1 MRRRKQLKLNIRNS
15 NKPSYSFWRLD
26 FILILFTLILST
38 IGVLAITSS
47 NESLRNKQIIG
58 IVVSLVIMFLFSMI
72 DYHRLIDLYWF
83 GYIASLALLMI
94 VILRGH
100 DSHGASRWIQIGGFT
115 FQPSE
120 ITKILLILFFAK
132 FIMKYRDRIRS
143 ISFVMLCVLLLAPP
157 VFLVLKQPDLSTSI
171 MLLVIFT
178 SILFV
183 GGMDRR
189 LLTTVMMVVVPLSI
203 LVIVS
208 ASWKNSP
215 FLKLYQQKRILSWLH
230 PEDYPEDAYQT
241 LNSMMAIGSGQ
252 FSGKGLHTNEIN
264 SVLNSGYISESST
277 DFIFT
282 VIGEELGF
290 LGSILVVLLL
300 LAIVLKC
307 LYIARRSRDFSGM
320 LIAVGVAAWL
330 GFQGF
335 LNIGVATG
343 VIPNTGI
350 PLPFVSS
357 GLTSL
362 VCEFA
367 GIGCVL
373 NVAMQGKKFYR

>member
-94 VILRGH
+94 VILKGH

-120 ITKILLILFFAK
+120 ITKIMLILFFAK

-367 GIGCVL
+367 GMGCVL

>member
-94 VILRGH
+94 VILKGH

-120 ITKILLILFFAK
+120 ITKIMLILFFAK

-189 LLTTVMMVVVPLSI
+189 LLTTVMMVVVPLSV

>member
-94 VILRGH
+94 VILKGH

-120 ITKILLILFFAK
+120 ITKIMLILFFAK

-203 LVIVS
+203 LVNVS

>member
-94 VILRGH
+94 VILKGH

-120 ITKILLILFFAK
+120 ITKIMLILFFAK

-343 VIPNTGI
+343 IIPNTGI

>member
-94 VILRGH
+94 VILKGH

-120 ITKILLILFFAK
+120 ITKIMLILFFAK

-362 VCEFA
+362 LCEFA

>member
-38 IGVLAITSS
+38 IGILAITSS

-94 VILRGH
+94 VILKGH

-120 ITKILLILFFAK
+120 ITKIMLILFFAK

-230 PEDYPEDAYQT
+230 PDDYPEDAYQT

>member
-83 GYIASLALLMI
+83 GYISSLALLMI
-94 VILRGH
+94 VILKGH

-120 ITKILLILFFAK
+120 ITKIMLILFFAK

>member
-83 GYIASLALLMI
+83 GYIVSLALLMI
-94 VILRGH
+94 VILKGH

-120 ITKILLILFFAK
+120 ITKIMLILFFAK

-362 VCEFA
+362 VCEFV

>member
-94 VILRGH
+94 VILKGH

-120 ITKILLILFFAK
+120 ITKIMLILFFAK

-252 FSGKGLHTNEIN
+252 FTGKGLHTNEIN

-343 VIPNTGI
+343 IIPNTGI

>member
-1 MRRRKQLKLNIRNS
+1 M
-15 NKPSYSFWRLD
+15 D

-83 GYIASLALLMI
+83 GYIVSLALLMI
-94 VILRGH
+94 VILKGH

-120 ITKILLILFFAK
+120 ITKIMLILFFAK

>member
-94 VILRGH
+94 VILKGH

-120 ITKILLILFFAK
+120 ITKIMLILFFAK

-357 GLTSL
+357 GLTSM

>member
-38 IGVLAITSS
+38 ISVLAITSS

-83 GYIASLALLMI
+83 GYIVSLALLMI
-94 VILRGH
+94 VILKGH

-120 ITKILLILFFAK
+120 ITKIMLILFFAK

-252 FSGKGLHTNEIN
+252 FTGKGLHTNEIN

>member
-94 VILRGH
+94 VILKGH

-120 ITKILLILFFAK
+120 ITKIMLILFFAK

-189 LLTTVMMVVVPLSI
+189 LLTTVRMVVVPISI
-203 LVIVS
+203 LVIGS

-252 FSGKGLHTNEIN
+252 FTGKGLHTNEIN

-373 NVAMQGKKFYR
+373 NVEMQGKKFYR

>member
-94 VILRGH
+94 VILKGH

-120 ITKILLILFFAK
+120 ITKIMLILFFAK

-189 LLTTVMMVVVPLSI
+189 LLTTVMMVVVPLSV

-215 FLKLYQQKRILSWLH
+215 FLELYQQKRILSWLH

>member
-83 GYIASLALLMI
+83 GYIVSLALLMI
-94 VILRGH
+94 VILKGH

-120 ITKILLILFFAK
+120 ITKIMLILFFAK

-189 LLTTVMMVVVPLSI
+189 LLTTVMMVVIPLSI

>member
-38 IGVLAITSS
+38 IGILAITSS

-94 VILRGH
+94 VILKGH

-120 ITKILLILFFAK
+120 ITKIMLILFFAK

>member
-94 VILRGH
+94 VILKGH

-120 ITKILLILFFAK
+120 ITKIMLILFFAK

-290 LGSILVVLLL
+290 LGSILVVLLM

-307 LYIARRSRDFSGM
+307 LYIARRSRAFSGM

>member
-83 GYIASLALLMI
+83 GYIVSLALLMI
-94 VILRGH
+94 VILKGH

-120 ITKILLILFFAK
+120 ITKIMLILFFAK

-362 VCEFA
+362 GCEFA
-367 GIGCVL
+367 GICCVL

>member
-94 VILRGH
+94 VILKGH

-120 ITKILLILFFAK
+120 ITKIMLILFFAK

-373 NVAMQGKKFYR
+373 NVEMQGKKFYR

>member
-94 VILRGH
+94 VILKGH

-120 ITKILLILFFAK
+120 ITKIMLILFFAK

-215 FLKLYQQKRILSWLH
+215 FLKLYQRKRILSWLH

>member
-1 MRRRKQLKLNIRNS
+1 MRKRKQLKLNIRNS
-15 NKPSYSFWRLD
+15 NMPSYSLQRLD
-26 FILILFTLILST
+26 FVLILCTLILSA
-38 IGVLAITSS
+38 IGVMAITSS
-47 NESLRNKQIIG
+47 NEALRNKQILG
-58 IVVSLVIMFLFSMI
+58 IAVSFGIMLVFSI
-72 DYHRLIDLYWF
+72 LDYHRLIDLYWL
-83 GYIASLALLMI
+83 GYILSLALLMV
-94 VILRGH
+94 VIIRGH

-120 ITKILLILFFAK
+120 ITKIMLILFFAK

-143 ISFVMLCVLLLAPP
+143 IPFVMLCVLILVPP

-171 MLLVIFT
+171 MLLVIFA

-183 GGMDRR
+183 GGIDRK
-189 LLTTVMMVVVPLSI
+189 LVTTVMMVVVPLSV

-252 FSGKGLHTNEIN
+252 FTGKGIHTNEIN

-320 LIAVGVAAWL
+320 LIAVGVAAWI

-343 VIPNTGI
+343 IIPNTGI

>member
-83 GYIASLALLMI
+83 GYIVSLALLMI
-94 VILRGH
+94 VILKGH

-120 ITKILLILFFAK
+120 ITKIMLILFFAK

-290 LGSILVVLLL
+290 MGSILVVLLL

>member
-94 VILRGH
+94 VILKGH

-120 ITKILLILFFAK
+120 ITKIMLILFFAK

-189 LLTTVMMVVVPLSI
+189 LLTTVTMVVVPLSI

>member
-1 MRRRKQLKLNIRNS
+1 LRRRKQLKLNIRNS

-47 NESLRNKQIIG
+47 NESLRNKQIVG

-83 GYIASLALLMI
+83 GYIVSLALLMI
-94 VILRGH
+94 VILKGH

-120 ITKILLILFFAK
+120 ITKIMLILFFAK

-252 FSGKGLHTNEIN
+252 FTGKGLHTNEIN

>member
-83 GYIASLALLMI
+83 GYIVSLALLMI
-94 VILRGH
+94 VILKGH

-120 ITKILLILFFAK
+120 ITKIMLILFFAK

-290 LGSILVVLLL
+290 LGSVLVVLLL

>member
-1 MRRRKQLKLNIRNS
+1 LRRRKQLKLNIRNS

-94 VILRGH
+94 VILKGH

-120 ITKILLILFFAK
+120 ITKIMLILFFAK

-252 FSGKGLHTNEIN
+252 FTGKGLHTNEIN

-343 VIPNTGI
+343 IIPNTGI

>member
-94 VILRGH
+94 VILKGH

-120 ITKILLILFFAK
+120 ITKIMLILFFAK

-171 MLLVIFT
+171 M
-178 SILFV
+178 FV

-290 LGSILVVLLL
+290 LGSVLVVLLL

>member
-94 VILRGH
+94 VILKGH

-115 FQPSE
+115 FKRSE
-120 ITKILLILFFAK
+120 ISKIMLILFFAK
-132 FIMKYRDRIRS
+132 FIMKYRDSIRS

-252 FSGKGLHTNEIN
+252 FTGKGLHTNEIN

-343 VIPNTGI
+343 IIPNTGI

>member
-94 VILRGH
+94 VILKGH

-120 ITKILLILFFAK
+120 ITKIMLILFFAK

-143 ISFVMLCVLLLAPP
+143 ISFVMLCVLLLASP

>member
-94 VILRGH
+94 VILKGH

-120 ITKILLILFFAK
+120 ITKIMLILFFAK

-189 LLTTVMMVVVPLSI
+189 LLTTVMMVVVPLSV

-362 VCEFA
+362 VCEFT

>member
-94 VILRGH
+94 VILKGH

-120 ITKILLILFFAK
+120 ITKIMLILFFAK

-373 NVAMQGKKFYR
+373 NVAMQGKKYYR

>member
-47 NESLRNKQIIG
+47 NESLRNKQIVG

-83 GYIASLALLMI
+83 GYIVSLALLMI
-94 VILRGH
+94 VILKGH

-120 ITKILLILFFAK
+120 ITKIMLILFFAK

-189 LLTTVMMVVVPLSI
+189 LLTTVMMIVVPLSI

>member
-83 GYIASLALLMI
+83 GYIVSLALLMI
-94 VILRGH
+94 VILKGH

-120 ITKILLILFFAK
+120 ITKIMLILFFAK

-320 LIAVGVAAWL
+320 LIAVGVAALL

>member
-83 GYIASLALLMI
+83 GYIAILALLMI
-94 VILRGH
+94 VILKGH

-120 ITKILLILFFAK
+120 ITKIMLILFFAK

>member
-1 MRRRKQLKLNIRNS
+1 LRRRKQLKLNIRNS

-94 VILRGH
+94 VILKGH

-120 ITKILLILFFAK
+120 ITKIMLILFFAK

>member
-83 GYIASLALLMI
+83 GYIVSLALLMI
-94 VILRGH
+94 VILKGH

-120 ITKILLILFFAK
+120 ITKIMLILFFAK

-183 GGMDRR
+183 SGMDRR

>member
-1 MRRRKQLKLNIRNS
+1 LRRRKQLKLNIRNS

-83 GYIASLALLMI
+83 GYIVSLALLMI
-94 VILRGH
+94 VILKGH

-120 ITKILLILFFAK
+120 ITKIMLILFFAK

>member
-94 VILRGH
+94 VILKGH

-120 ITKILLILFFAK
+120 ITKIMLILFFAK

>member
-83 GYIASLALLMI
+83 GYIVSLALLMI
-94 VILRGH
+94 VILKGH

-120 ITKILLILFFAK
+120 ITKIMLILFFAK

-343 VIPNTGI
+343 VNPNTGI